1 MKILFLAPQPFYQ
14 ERGTP
19 IAVRLAS
26 EVIAKRQN
34 VSVTLMTYQ
43 EGIDVAI
50 PNVTHLRVHSIPP
63 LTKIQPGFSLKKLYT
78 DIFFFIAAIR
88 ELWRNRKD
96 QYDTIHAVEESVFMA
111 LLVKWVLG
119 IPYIYDMDSSLALQ
133 ITEKMPWCKFL
144 EPLFLKLEKLAIRN
158 SVAVVPV
165 CDALAAL
172 AKSGGSKRTQILPD
186 ISLLDYEHP
195 ELPEGTYSS
204 GNGSANSVYESPSLR
219 KEAGLADDAEII
231 LYVGNLE
238 KYQGIDLLIEGFHH
252 IYDRYPRAHLLIIGG
267 IETHITAY
275 RQKIHSLGIPPE
287 RAQLLGPRPVALLSD
302 YLRQAT
308 ILTSPRTLGN
318 NTPMKVYSYLH
329 SGIPLLATKLPTH
342 TQVLTDTVAQL
353 AEPNPKAFG
362 KALSEL
368 LESESRREELQEN
381 AMRLAEAEY
390 TFEVFERKL
399 NQLYDGVH
407 SDITGEPATSLHSRS

>member
-26 EVIAKRQN
+26 EVIAKRHD
-34 VSVTLMTYQ
+34 VGVTLMTYH
-43 EGIDVAI
+43 EGIDVSI
-50 PNVTHLRVHSIPP
+50 PNVRHIRVSSLP
-63 LTKIQPGFSLKKLYT
+63 LLSKIQPGFSLKKLYT
-78 DIFFFIAAIR
+78 DIFFFIAAMK
-88 ELWRNRKD
+88 ELWRNRND

-111 LLVKWVLG
+111 LLVKWILG

-144 EPLFLKLEKLAIRN
+144 APLFLRLEKLAIRN

-195 ELPEGTYSS
+195 EIPNSACNSSS
-204 GNGSANSVYESPSLR
+204 GSATSVHTSPSLR
-219 KEAGLADDAEII
+219 REAGLAEDAEII

-238 KYQGIDLLIEGFHH
+238 KYQGIDLLIEGFER
-252 IYDRYPRAHLLIIGG
+252 IYKQYSKAHLLIIGG

-287 RAQLLGPRPVALLSD
+287 RAQLLGPRPVAFLSD

-353 AEPNPKAFG
+353 AEPNPNAFG
-362 KALSEL
+362 QALSEL
-368 LESESRREELQEN
+368 LESQSRREELQEN

-407 SDITGEPATSLHSRS
+407 SDIKREPATSLQSRS